1 MPHFNSYNLLKEEG
15 VKLPNSVTVFDD
27 GRVAVA
33 DGENCRICV
42 FSPDGGLVWQH
53 DKQGFAD
60 DGLREPITVAVT
72 PDQYL
77 LAADWH
83 NNRLLVFTPELEFSH
98 ALFHP
103 GPVRGGYK
111 TGPLFTLE
119 IFAKHLLTRSVGAPY
134 YFSFDKMEGG
144 QNKTAEYSIRNLF
157 KGLGHYGLRPLKLWR
172 TLTDRGH
179 SVRKIDGVIVQNNQM
194 ILTQKANRCVS
205 VYDLKE
211 KGYQNPALNRHIF
224 ESGGTKL
231 GRVCNLASDGQGRI
245 YICDQENWR
254 ITALNPDYSHYR
266 DYMYKEKEHIPQA
279 PFACCVI
286 DDRYLAAV
294 RSFGIEIRDL
304 ETEQVVFECDDL
316 GETHGLAWDSKRR
329 SLYYV
334 DRSHSNIT
342 LFDIPEEL

>member
-1 MPHFNSYNLLKEEG
+1 MVDLKSKK
-15 VKLPNSVTVFDD
+15 VISDKILTLPNSVAVFDD
-27 GRVAVA
+27 GRLAVA
-33 DGENCRICV
+33 DGGNGRVCV
-42 FSPDGGLVWQH
+42 FRPDGELQWQH
-53 DKQGFAD
+53 DTQGFAAN
-60 DGLREPITVAVT
+60 GLREPITVAVT

-83 NNRLLVFTPELEFSH
+83 NNRLLVFTPDLEFSH

-134 YFSFDKMEGG
+134 YFSFDKMEDG
-144 QNKTAEYSIRNLF
+144 QNKTAEYSTGSLF
-157 KGLGHYGLRPLKLWR
+157 KGLGYYLLHPLQLWR
-172 TLTDRGH
+172 ILTDRDH

-205 VYDLKE
+205 VYDLKDG
-211 KGYQNPALNRHIF
+211 GYQIPVLNRHIF
-224 ESGGTKL
+224 ESGGQKL
-231 GRVCNLASDGQGRI
+231 GRICNLAQDGQGRI

-254 ITALNPDYSHYR
+254 ITVLKPDFSHYR
-266 DYMYKEKEHIPQA
+266 DYIYQEKDHIPQA

-286 DDRYLAAV
+286 DDRYLAAA

-304 ETEQVVFECDDL
+304 ETDKVVFECDDL
-316 GETHGLAWDSKRR
+316 GETHGLAWDATRR
-329 SLYYV
+329 FLYYV
-334 DRSHSNIT
+334 DRSRSC
-342 LFDIPEEL
+342 LLRFDIPEDL